1 MFVYGFAEII
11 KGNRP
16 EEHALLP
23 TGKVCPSKIEKT
35 EKQPKVPKKV
45 EGKQVKS
52 NGAKHPKH
60 LCHPPKEDKDKS
72 IVSKPKATTQKKPE
86 KPPQRET
93 G

>member
-1 MFVYGFAEII
+1 MRCF
-11 KGNRP
+11 RR
-16 EEHALLP
+16 
-23 TGKVCPSKIEKT
+23 GKVCPSKIEKT
-35 EKQPKVPKKV
+35 EKQPKVPKKA

-86 KPPQRET
+86 KPPQREN